1 MPADV
6 EVTAIHDGQRYT
18 LAIPAMESLYRA
30 IFYYNHIV
38 ISGNPKPDYPPP
50 TLDTVFE
57 VRRVGSDEVLVRTFK
72 QAMDWGNRE
81 SARGWK
87 NQRR

>member
-6 EVTAIHDGQRYT
+6 EVTAIQNGERFT
-18 LAIPAMESLYRA
+18 LTIPDAKSLYSA

-38 ISGNPKPDYPPP
+38 ISGNPKPDYPHP

-57 VRRVGSDEVLVRTFK
+57 VRRGDDLLVRTFR
-72 QAMDWGNRE
+72 QAMDWANRK
-81 SARGWK
+81 SAAGL
-87 NQRR
+87 QRAGK